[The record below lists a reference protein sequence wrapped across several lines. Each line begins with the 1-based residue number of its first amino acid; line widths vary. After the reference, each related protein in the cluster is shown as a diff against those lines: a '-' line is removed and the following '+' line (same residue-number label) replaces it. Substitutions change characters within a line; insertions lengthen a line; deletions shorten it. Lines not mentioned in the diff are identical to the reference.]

1 MKLNPRS
8 SLLLG
13 ALCAAVA
20 ALAATPPALA
30 QTANLAMSEPWAR
43 AMCEAWNA
51 DATLTVKLVES
62 DWVKNDGGR
71 GYKAMQIYR
80 ADCPA
85 SPRIEMQVTLKDNKA
100 MCTYG
105 GNAKTASLNGSA
117 DYLMWAETPRWREM
131 GAGEYGPMR
140 AMMFGRLNFD
150 GPKMEAMGNMG
161 PFESFLL
168 LVGKVPGD
176 WGGCP

>member
-1 MKLNPRS
+1 MKTNRKLLAIAGLIAGIAAMNPTF
-8 SLLLG
+8 
-13 ALCAAVA
+13 AQAPAA
-20 ALAATPPALA
+20 
-30 QTANLAMSEPWAR
+30 AMSEPWAK

-51 DATLTVKLVES
+51 DATLTSKLVES
-62 DWVKNDGGR
+62 DWIKNDAGR
-71 GYKAMQIYR
+71 GFKAMQIYR
-80 ADCPA
+80 ADCPTSA
-85 SPRIEMQVTLKDNKA
+85 RIEMQISLKDNKA

-105 GNAKTASLNGSA
+105 GSAKTTALNGGA

-140 AMMFGRLNFD
+140 AMMFGRLNFA

-176 WGGCP
+176 WATCPAS